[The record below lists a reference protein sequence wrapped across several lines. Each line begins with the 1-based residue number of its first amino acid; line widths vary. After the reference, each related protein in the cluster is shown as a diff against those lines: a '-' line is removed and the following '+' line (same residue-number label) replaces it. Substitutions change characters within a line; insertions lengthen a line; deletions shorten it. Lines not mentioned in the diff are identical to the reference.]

1 MLCLLSFHT
10 KLTSPV
16 NFLAPYCENTTYNPN
31 SATGSI
37 YRTNLNFVLDTL
49 SSNASRTDTNGF
61 YNFSTGNDPSNT
73 VYGLFLCRGDLS
85 ADVCKE
91 CVANASTRVFQ
102 ECPNQTAAIVWYDE
116 CLLRF
121 SDQTIF
127 SKVDSRVVVAMYNT
141 QNVTESNWYNF
152 VLLLG
157 NLLYNAADQAA
168 NQTWGKKFAVQQAN
182 FSAFQTL
189 YALTQCTPDIS
200 VDDCKGCLESAIR
213 TNLTLCCAIR
223 VGGRVIFPSCNIR
236 YELYGFYNSAFPAP
250 PPMTNLHSF
259 TGAPPPSSTKGKGRR
274 PPRAVF
280 PIAVPLIGVAVVLF
294 IMALVFLKRRLRK
307 SRVAMAPET
316 SDGVAEILTA
326 ESLQYSLTEIQIA
339 TNNFSVDNKIG
350 EGGFGRVY
358 KGVLGNGQE
367 VAVKRLSRSSVQ
379 GAEEFKNEIVVVAKL
394 QHRNLVRLLGFCL
407 EGEEKILIYEFVA
420 NKSLDYFLFDPE
432 NKRSLNW
439 SRRYNIIG
447 GIAKGLLY
455 LHEDS
460 RLRIVHRDLK
470 VSNIL
475 LHGNMSPKIADFG
488 MAKICGVDQY
498 EGNTNRIAG
507 TVGYMAPEYTR
518 WGQFSLKSDV
528 FSFGVVILEI
538 VTGKKSSDFHQSR
551 DSEDLLSYAWNHWRR
566 GQTLALLDSSIGDS
580 YARNEVIQCIQ
591 VGLLCVEEDASKRPT
606 MASVVS
612 MLNPSS
618 VPLPTPHRPAVFR
631 SNGSESRV
639 DELEVDQSNTQRISA
654 PSSVNDASITE
665 PYPR

>member
-1 MLCLLSFHT
+1 MPSFEMISRNLLFHFKYYMLCLLSFHT
-10 KLTSPV
+10 IEYCCSTSNDTNPW
-16 NFLAPYCENTTYNPN
+16 NYLDSYCGNITYNPN
-31 SATGSI
+31 SPSGSI
-37 YRTNLNFVLDTL
+37 YRANLNFLLDTL
-49 SSNASRTDTNGF
+49 SSHASWTDNNGF
-61 YNFSTGNDPSNT
+61 YNFSTGDDPSNK
-73 VYGLFLCRGDLS
+73 VYGLFLCRGDVNT
-85 ADVCKE
+85 DVCKE
-91 CVANASTRVFQ
+91 CVADARTRLLH
-102 ECPNQTAAIVWYDE
+102 ECPNKTAAIVWYDE
-116 CLLRF
+116 CLVRF

-127 SKVDSRVVVAMYNT
+127 SKADLGENLTRRNPFDVPGPDWDKFKM
-141 QNVTESNWYNF
+141 
-152 VLLLG
+152 VLI
-157 NLLYNAADQAA
+157 NLLHNAADKAA
-168 NQTWGKKFAVQQAN
+168 NHTTGKKFAVEEGNYSTDQKR
-182 FSAFQTL
+182 L
-189 YALTQCTPDIS
+189 YTLTQCTPDLS
-200 VDDCKGCLESAIR
+200 PYDCKRCLTEAIIDVPA
-213 TNLTLCCAIR
+213 CCSKKQ
-223 VGGRVIFPSCNIR
+223 GGRVIYPSCNLR
-236 YELYGFYNSAFPAP
+236 YEVSSFYDTVSSASPNSPGGP
-250 PPMTNLHSF
+250 PPK
-259 TGAPPPSSTKGKGRR
+259 ST
-274 PPRAVF
+274 
-280 PIAVPLIGVAVVLF
+280 
-294 IMALVFLKRRLRK
+294 
-307 SRVAMAPET
+307 E
-316 SDGVAEILTA
+316 A

-339 TNNFSVDNKIG
+339 TNNFSMDNKIG

-475 LHGNMSPKIADFG
+475 LDGNMSPKIADFG

-551 DSEDLLSYAWNHWRR
+551 DSEDLLSYAWNHWRL

-606 MASVVS
+606 MASVVC
-612 MLNPSS
+612 MLNPAS
-618 VPLPTPHRPAVFR
+618 VSLPTPHRPAVFR

-639 DELEVDQSNTQRISA
+639 DELKVDQSNAQRISA